1 VVNTGASY
9 TTYTKWYEMYLA
21 DAGYYEYNI
30 KPSKDKNY
38 EVVAVEPHTSFGG
51 LIYGI
56 MEIGAEDPQVYIIGE
71 YGIELV
77 VREPEVVEEV
87 FEMKSEDAPVY
98 KMGEFVRCI
107 SRTKENVEGLIL
119 GEVYEMV
126 GASMYDGNLVLS
138 VKAKDGKLFHS
149 IDRFESI
156 EDEKVTEDDI
166 YIMKCDIAP
175 EGYGTDVLN
184 NSIDTLMEN
193 THFGKIPEGCELA
206 PDMVNE
212 PPHYKKGGIEC
223 IDYLEAKL
231 GIPAFEGFCI
241 GNTLKYLSRLGE
253 KGDRLEDML
262 KAQFYLNKAVGLHT
276 APTEPTEVD
285 GACNRPITGKQIG
298 YIAGLT
304 KKLEIDRYDMPEYI
318 SPLMD
323 YKNLSEA
330 EASIV
335 IDRLL
340 AIKDYKDG
348 AR

>member
-1 VVNTGASY
+1 MEFKKGDIVKVINTGASY
-9 TTYTKWYEMYLA
+9 TTYTEWYELYLA
-21 DAGYYEYNI
+21 DSGYYDQHI
-30 KPSKDKNY
+30 TPSKGDNY
-38 EVVAVEPHTSFGG
+38 EVVAIEPHTSFGG

-56 MEIGAEDPQVYIIGE
+56 KEIGAEDPQVYIIGE

-87 FEMKSEDAPVY
+87 FEMKSEDAPIY

-156 EDEKVTEDDI
+156 EDEKVTEDDF
-166 YIMKCDIAP
+166 YIMKCDTTPSGKVGYKEMGICEIAP
-175 EGYGTDVLN
+175 EGYGTDVL
-184 NSIDTLMEN
+184 
-193 THFGKIPEGCELA
+193 KA
-206 PDMVNE
+206 DMVNE

-231 GIPAFEGFCI
+231 GTPAFEGFCI

-262 KAQFYLNKAVGLHT
+262 KAQFYLNTAVGLHT

-285 GACNRPITGKQIG
+285 GACNRPITSK
-298 YIAGLT
+298 
-304 KKLEIDRYDMPEYI
+304 
-318 SPLMD
+318 
-323 YKNLSEA
+323 
-330 EASIV
+330 
-335 IDRLL
+335 
-340 AIKDYKDG
+340 
-348 AR
+348 